1 MNDHDWRQYRMARDQ
16 VVKMIVKAK
25 RDFKTSVA
33 QSSGDSKAIWKLIKS
48 LSGGNTSSQP
58 SFIISDGNQL
68 INDAGEIAEFFNVH
82 STTIAQKIKSN
93 VISLSQNLN
102 LSKLQD
108 FVSSRVN
115 VHTTSFTIPSITEES
130 VREYLL
136 KISANKATGVD
147 GISIVL
153 LKIDID
159 ELVPHIVRLVNLS
172 IVTKEFP
179 ANVRCGR
186 RQKLPLFL
194 NLVI

>member
-1 MNDHDWRQYRMARDQ
+1 MTDHDWRQYRMARNQ

-82 STTIAQKIKSN
+82 STIIAQKIKSN

-115 VHTTSFTIPSITEES
+115 VHIQ
-130 VREYLL
+130 
-136 KISANKATGVD
+136 
-147 GISIVL
+147 
-153 LKIDID
+153 
-159 ELVPHIVRLVNLS
+159 PHS
-172 IVTKEFP
+172 
-179 ANVRCGR
+179 
-186 RQKLPLFL
+186 LFL
-194 NLVI
+194 LLY